1 MFDNRSSPEQTFVG
15 SKKHEENDELL
26 VKVLKLTEDL
36 PTSSDRLR
44 KVAGFFIAVHGP
56 RDEDIVVAHNFD
68 CGVVES
74 LKIAMM
80 NIWSSYAQLKDPH
93 EVKCARYEKDVE
105 HILEEMNR
113 QAGVES
119 IGIHAFG
126 DVGLGTA
133 QESLHVVAPSQHE
146 YVDVD
151 IEKPLENDIRVDS
164 VAGSPICLVSNV
176 VPGIFTVEPHITV
189 LCEDV
194 VVVRTSE
201 NPDNANVATVGQCN
215 EGVVVSPQ
223 PSGETILVRCEEQQH
238 EESDTEGKY
247 FVSNNEVN
255 FMFYSFLIAD
265 HELPV
270 VTPSSIDPSLLKR
283 YNELYT
289 AITRAR
295 RDNKKKDMIDF
306 RTEVADITI
315 GEVGQPFW
323 NRGMLTTSL
332 VNFNISLLGDKFKG
346 SPTMVVLFH
355 ICSSIWNGATVGRSV
370 KLMFSSK
377 SEERVD
383 KKDMVLFATFDPL
396 EMRDGIGHYCV
407 VALNVKERRF
417 EFVDLLNKPD
427 SSKENKA

>member
-44 KVAGFFIAVHGP
+44 KVAGFFIAGHGP

-74 LKIAMM
+74 LKIAMT
-80 NIWSSYAQLKDPH
+80 NIRSSYAQLKDPH

-119 IGIHAFG
+119 IGIHASG
-126 DVGLGTA
+126 DVGLGT
-133 QESLHVVAPSQHE
+133 
-146 YVDVD
+146 
-151 IEKPLENDIRVDS
+151 
-164 VAGSPICLVSNV
+164 
-176 VPGIFTVEPHITV
+176 
-189 LCEDV
+189 
-194 VVVRTSE
+194 
-201 NPDNANVATVGQCN
+201 
-215 EGVVVSPQ
+215 
-223 PSGETILVRCEEQQH
+223 
-238 EESDTEGKY
+238 
-247 FVSNNEVN
+247 
-255 FMFYSFLIAD
+255 D

-295 RDNKKKDMIDF
+295 RDNKKK
-306 RTEVADITI
+306 
-315 GEVGQPFW
+315 
-323 NRGMLTTSL
+323 
-332 VNFNISLLGDKFKG
+332 
-346 SPTMVVLFH
+346 
-355 ICSSIWNGATVGRSV
+355 SV